1 MMLFRGV
8 SGLGLVL
15 LAAVLLSGCNGQ
27 QTQGQAEPTGTSSS
41 GGGSSAALDKLDACT
56 LLTADQLQQYGVETK
71 GKPQNNSS
79 ENGCAFI
86 ATPDSSATSINLSK
100 SKDSVDSY
108 VQRSDTFVKL
118 AKNSVNGR
126 NGVQTQ
132 ISTSNTECSQ
142 VMAVGSGTVRAGVI
156 NDKSGDPCGD
166 ALKIA
171 QVVEPKLPK

>member
-1 MMLFRGV
+1 MLVRGV
-8 SGLGLVL
+8 SGLGLL
-15 LAAVLLSGCNGQ
+15 LLTAAVLSGCNGQ
-27 QTQGQAEPTGTSSS
+27 PGQAEPTGTTASS
-41 GGGSSAALDKLDACT
+41 GGSSSAVLDKLDPCA
-56 LLTADQLQQYGVETK
+56 LLTVDQLQQYSVATQGQPLNTSDET
-71 GKPQNNSS
+71 
-79 ENGCAFI
+79 GCI
-86 ATPDSSATSINLSK
+86 YLGSPDSASRGINLSK

-118 AKNSVNGR
+118 TKNTVNGR

-142 VMAVGSGTVRAGVI
+142 VIAVGSGTVRVAVT

>member
-1 MMLFRGV
+1 MLVRGV

-15 LAAVLLSGCNGQ
+15 LAVVTLSACNGQ
-27 QTQGQAEPTGTSSS
+27 QTPGQAEPTGASSS
-41 GGGSSAALDKLDACT
+41 PNAGSGAALDKLDPCT
-56 LLTADQLQQYGVETK
+56 LLTTDQLKQYNVETQ
-71 GKPQNNSS
+71 GTPNNSS
-79 ENGCAFI
+79 DETGCAFI
-86 ATPDSSATSINLSK
+86 GYPDSASRSINLGK
-100 SKDSVDSY
+100 SKDSVDSF
-108 VQRSDTFVKL
+108 VERSDSFVKL
-118 AKNSVNGR
+118 TKNTVNGR

-142 VMAVGSGTVRAGVI
+142 VIAVGSGTVRVAVT